1 MSSLGNVLK
10 QIRLDMGLSRANLAV
25 KLSERGLRVSTRFG
39 VQRIEERGTKKYDVL
54 KAYAEMSGKT
64 LQDIDSL
71 VDSAELATKK

>member
-1 MSSLGNVLK
+1 
-10 QIRLDMGLSRANLAV
+10 MGLSRASLAT

-54 KAYAEMSGKT
+54 KAYAEMSGKS

-71 VDSAELATKK
+71 VDNAESVANKK